1 MMNQIELCLLIA
13 LIATVSLLIFVWMRN
28 KVISLEKKT
37 AELQCNE
44 IKVLFQS
51 QQSELKGLLEEN
63 SLLKQQVLEK
73 EVTLFQE
80 KKNFNE
86 KLMLLQ
92 DAQGK
97 LSDTFKV
104 LSADIFKGQSQA
116 FLDLAIARFEK
127 VQEGAKGEFAI
138 KHKAFD
144 DLVKPIRDS
153 LSQFD
158 KKIVEIEK
166 DRTTS
171 FATLA
176 EQIKSVVVTQSHL
189 QKETSNLVQALRA
202 PQVRGRWGEIQLR
215 RVVEMAGM
223 VEYCD
228 FLEQSSH
235 TNDSKRIRPDMIVK
249 LPNNRSIIVDSK
261 TPLYAYLEALDSQDE
276 ELKRTKLKDHA
287 RQIRTH
293 ISQLS
298 AKSYW

>member
-1 MMNQIELCLLIA
+1 MNQIELCLLIA

-202 PQVRGRWGEIQLR
+202 PQVRGRW
-215 RVVEMAGM
+215 
-223 VEYCD
+223 
-228 FLEQSSH
+228 
-235 TNDSKRIRPDMIVK
+235 VK
-249 LPNNRSIIVDSK
+249 FN
-261 TPLYAYLEALDSQDE
+261 
-276 ELKRTKLKDHA
+276 
-287 RQIRTH
+287 
-293 ISQLS
+293 
-298 AKSYW
+298 